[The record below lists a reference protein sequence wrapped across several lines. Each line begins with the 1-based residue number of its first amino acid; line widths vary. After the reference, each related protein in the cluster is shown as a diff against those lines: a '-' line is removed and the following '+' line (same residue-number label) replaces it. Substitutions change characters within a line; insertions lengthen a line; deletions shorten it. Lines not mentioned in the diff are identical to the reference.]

1 MALTKWKTKDVKALL
16 LTLPGVKS
24 VATTEAGGD
33 VDTERLIVQP
43 LDNGD
48 RLWVFG
54 FITLDSGEIS
64 SPADTMIE
72 MVEVSD
78 GLDSSGGLNSSHS
91 TTCAVYG
98 AIVAAL
104 RQAGFSVV
112 PKLDA
117 YF

>member
-1 MALTKWKTKDVKALL
+1 MALMKWKTDEVKALL

-24 VATTEAGGD
+24 ITTTLPGGD
-33 VDTERLIVQP
+33 VDTEALIVEV
-43 LDNGD
+43 LDDGD
-48 RLWVFG
+48 CLWVRG
-54 FITLDSGEIS
+54 FIMLDSGEIS
-64 SPADTMIE
+64 NPANTMIE
-72 MVEVSD
+72 MIEVED
-78 GLDSSGGLNSSHS
+78 GRDSRGGLNSSHS

-112 PKLDA
+112 PKMDA